1 MEKYPDN
8 TTFLE
13 DLMDAKTP
21 FDIAV
26 MKFNMI
32 NNKWLLNDEG
42 KVDKMKLAE
51 NSRLLGGEW
60 FESCEK
66 VSEGFLY
73 FNERRSELYKE
84 LVDSIKP
91 KGDKS

>member
-42 KVDKMKLAE
+42 KIDKMKLAE
-51 NSRLLGGEW
+51 NSHLIGGEW
-60 FESCEK
+60 FEACEK

-73 FNERRSELYKE
+73 FTEREKALHKE
-84 LVDSIKP
+84 FMDSIKP